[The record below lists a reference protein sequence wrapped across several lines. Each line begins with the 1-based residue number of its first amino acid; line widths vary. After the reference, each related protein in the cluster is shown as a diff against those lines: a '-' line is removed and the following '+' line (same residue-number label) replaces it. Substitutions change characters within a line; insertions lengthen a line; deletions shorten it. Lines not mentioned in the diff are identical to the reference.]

1 MLELLNDPQVRLA
14 LTQSTRV
21 AFSVLVVV
29 AVLVMVADGVQTVSR
44 RGDQ

>member
-14 LTQSTRV
+14 LTQSARV